1 MHRGRRGLIRGTSL
15 RSAPPTAVHLA
26 AAMGGTESGGW
37 SGGSASFAIRPNRSL
52 PVTGL
57 VVLFVGLSALPVT
70 IGVGFAIAGVWM
82 VLPFAALE
90 VAFLGALIYWLY
102 RHVDD
107 GELIVID
114 TDRVRVTQRVGTR
127 EHHYEFQRH
136 WLRVELE
143 PGRTPREPSRLCLGS
158 HGRSLEVG
166 NGITDDDRQRLAA
179 ALRQALHG
187 ESGLRPRGDGETID

>member
-1 MHRGRRGLIRGTSL
+1 MVPP
-15 RSAPPTAVHLA
+15 RSAPPADVHVA
-26 AAMGGTESGGW
+26 AAMGRNEGGGG

-52 PVTGL
+52 PVAGL
-57 VVLFVGLSALPVT
+57 VVLFAGLSALPVT
-70 IGVGFAIAGVWM
+70 IGIGFAVAGVWM
-82 VLPFAALE
+82 VLAFAGLE
-90 VAFLGALIYWLY
+90 VAILGAMIYWLY

-136 WLRVELE
+136 WLRVDLK
-143 PGRTPREPSRLCLGS
+143 PGRTPREPSRLRLGS
-158 HGRSLEVG
+158 HGRSLEIG

-187 ESGLRPRGDGETID
+187 ESGLRPGGDGETID